1 MTESEAARSR
11 KQTIFY
17 LSFLILIWGINWP
30 LSKYALKFS
39 PPLIFAGIRTLIGGT
54 LLAVI
59 ALPRWRK
66 LRLRETWPYYL
77 ASAFLSIVFY
87 YGFQTVGLQYM
98 PAGLFSAIV
107 FLQPVLLGLF
117 AWLWLGEK
125 MYARKMFGLLIG
137 FSGVAAMSIGGLE
150 GGISFIGILLALATA
165 LSWALG
171 TVYIKRQAAK
181 VDMLWMTAMQI
192 LIGGI
197 VMTVYGSAVESW
209 SDIRWTEAFLLDTL
223 FISIFVIALGW
234 LVYFKLLGSGE
245 ASKVG
250 SFTFLIPVV
259 SIICS
264 VVFLNEHITLNL
276 LIGMALIVSSILLV
290 NARTK
295 ASHIRV
301 IGK

>member
-1 MTESEAARSR
+1 MSETALTR
-11 KQTIFY
+11 KQTLLY
-17 LSFLILIWGINWP
+17 LSFLILMWGINWP
-30 LSKYALKFS
+30 LSKYALEFT
-39 PPLIFAGIRTLIGGT
+39 PPLLFAGLRTLIGGA
-54 LLAVI
+54 LLIVV

-77 ASAFLSIVFY
+77 FSAFLSIVFY

-117 AWLWLGEK
+117 AWMWLGER
-125 MYARKMFGLLIG
+125 MYARKMIGLLLG
-137 FSGVAAMSIGGLE
+137 FAGVAVMSVGGLE
-150 GGISFIGILLALATA
+150 GGISLIGILLALASA

-181 VDMLWMTAMQI
+181 VDSLWMTAMQI
-192 LIGGI
+192 LIGGA
-197 VMTVYGSAVESW
+197 VMTAYGSAVEDW
-209 SDIRWTEAFLLDTL
+209 SKIRWTGAFIYDTL

-234 LVYFKLLGSGE
+234 LVYFKLIGSGE

-264 VVFLNEHITLNL
+264 VLFLNERLTLNL
-276 LIGMALIVSSILLV
+276 LAGMALIVASILLV
-290 NARTK
+290 NMRQRRLSGQA
-295 ASHIRV
+295 
-301 IGK
+301 